1 MNRPQTGTLAI
12 MITSNSLQ
20 ALFRDIANTKNEQEL
35 RQQVMA
41 SLGEY
46 FVANRWKIMFFD
58 ELPID
63 NPKIYNLFKLAISTD
78 HNPVLRYLV
87 ENHAAVHEE
96 LLLPPG
102 MWEKICPRL
111 DHGHVMAGPIVGD
124 GRLLGAVGFT
134 RHGSAAPFNS
144 QNLTDLNALCLHLST
159 SLTTFRFRHNN
170 QLVND
175 KGGLQKIYK
184 TPTNPLTSREMEI
197 AHLVAQGLT
206 NTEIG
211 KRLWITENTVKQAL
225 KRMFRKLEVSSR
237 AAMVAKIS
245 RF

>member
-1 MNRPQTGTLAI
+1 

-20 ALFRDIANTKNEQEL
+20 ALFQVIANTNNEQEL

-46 FVANRWKIMFFD
+46 FAANRWKIMFFD
-58 ELPID
+58 ELPINNPKIY

-124 GRLLGAVGFT
+124 GRLLGGVGFT
-134 RHGSAAPFNS
+134 RHSSAAPFNS

-159 SLTTFRFRHNN
+159 SLTTFRFHHNN
-170 QLVND
+170 QLVKD
-175 KGGLQKIYK
+175 KGGLQKIYE
-184 TPTNPLTSREMEI
+184 TPTNPLTPREMEI
-197 AHLVAQGLT
+197 AQLVAQGLT
-206 NTEIG
+206 NAEIG
-211 KRLWITENTVKQAL
+211 KKLWITENTVKQAL